1 MNYQLDRRSHAYRPD
16 LADSRLRD
24 RAVAD
29 RYTDGMPAEVIVPV
43 ADVRPRPDTACS
55 IDTQALFGEALTVFD
70 ISGGWAWVQNLRDGY
85 VGYCSE
91 DKLAPVSGRLT
102 HRVIVPRTFVY
113 PDAELRHP
121 PVDCLPM
128 GAKLCVVGQAET
140 RGTTY
145 HVLDNGEAVIARH
158 LAPLDM
164 VSGDY
169 VATARLLMHTPYQWG
184 GSTPFGIDCSGLV
197 QLSMM
202 MCGDAVQRD
211 TDMQAASIGTPVEPG
226 ADYGNLQRGDLVFW
240 KGHVG
245 IMYDAETLLHA
256 SGHAMWVGLETLH
269 DAVDRIAYLYG
280 PPTICRRP

>member
-1 MNYQLDRRSHAYRPD
+1 MSDLDRRLNAFRDD
-16 LADSRLRD
+16 LADIRLEGRVD
-24 RAVAD
+24 ARRFTGGEPAEIAAAVASLH
-29 RYTDGMPAEVIVPV
+29 REPAAE
-43 ADVRPRPDTACS
+43 S
-55 IDTQALFGEALTVFD
+55 GIDTQLIRGDVVTVFD
-70 ISGGWAWVQNLRDGY
+70 RTGGWAWVQNLRDGY

-121 PVDCLPM
+121 PLDCLPM
-128 GAKLCVVGQAET
+128 GARLCVVGQAET

-158 LAPLDM
+158 LAPLDL

-169 VATARLLMHTPYQWG
+169 VATARLLLHTPYQWG

-202 MCGDAVQRD
+202 MCGDAVLRD

>member
-1 MNYQLDRRSHAYRPD
+1 MSELDKRLNAYRDD
-16 LADSRLRD
+16 LADARLEGRVD
-24 RAVAD
+24 ARRFTEGEPAEIAAAVASLH
-29 RYTDGMPAEVIVPV
+29 REPSAE
-43 ADVRPRPDTACS
+43 S
-55 IDTQALFGEALTVFD
+55 GIDTQLIRGDVVTVFD
-70 ISGGWAWVQNLRDGY
+70 RAGGWAWVQNLRDGY

-91 DKLAPVSGRLT
+91 DKLAPVSDRLT

-158 LAPLDM
+158 LAPLDL

-202 MCGDAVQRD
+202 MCGDAVLRD

-226 ADYGNLQRGDLVFW
+226 ADYGSLQRGDLVFW

-256 SGHAMWVGLETLH
+256 SGHAMWVGLEPLR

>member
-1 MNYQLDRRSHAYRPD
+1 MSELDKRLNAYRDD
-16 LADSRLRD
+16 LADARLEGRVD
-24 RAVAD
+24 ARRFTEGEPAEIAAAVASLH
-29 RYTDGMPAEVIVPV
+29 REPSAE
-43 ADVRPRPDTACS
+43 S
-55 IDTQALFGEALTVFD
+55 GIDTQLIRGDVVTVFD
-70 ISGGWAWVQNLRDGY
+70 RAGGWAWVQNLRDGY

-91 DKLAPVSGRLT
+91 DKLAPVSDRLT

-158 LAPLDM
+158 LAPLDL

-202 MCGDAVQRD
+202 MCGDAVLRD

-256 SGHAMWVGLETLH
+256 SGHAMWVGLEPLR